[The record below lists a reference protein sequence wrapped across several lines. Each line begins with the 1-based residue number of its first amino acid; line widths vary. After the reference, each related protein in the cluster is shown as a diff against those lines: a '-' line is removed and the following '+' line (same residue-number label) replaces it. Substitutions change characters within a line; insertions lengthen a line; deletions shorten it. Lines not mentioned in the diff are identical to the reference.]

1 MKFILGEMY
10 RRICSV
16 ANELGDEGVF
26 FEDESQLESERD
38 INISHDTFDFSS
50 IAISASDWTTETI
63 VSQIDKGNILL
74 SPDFQR
80 RDAWDP
86 SRKSRFIESLI
97 LGFPI
102 PQIVLAESKAKK
114 GSYIVLDG
122 KQRLLSIR
130 QFFAKLDQAETYKKL
145 ALKGLVLKENLNGKT
160 IEALR
165 GDPGFENDVASLENQ
180 TIRTVVIKNWKDER
194 FLYHVFLRLNTGS
207 VPLSPQELRQALHP
221 GPFVN
226 FLEKKSTDSVPLRE
240 ILKIKSAD
248 FRMRDSELLL
258 RYFAFKNFLSAYK
271 GDLKDF
277 LDTTCKFFNDN
288 WSSSESFIEQQYDDF
303 VSSHD
308 VVKEIFGKNAYRK
321 WTGSQYESR
330 FNRAVFDV
338 MILAFSEL
346 SVRQLA
352 VGRHSEIE
360 KAYKEVCNESA
371 FLTSVEST
379 TKSIDAT
386 VTRLALWYEKLNGL
400 IDSELGIPHRENAS
414 IVVKFANE

>member
-1 MKFILGEMY
+1 M
-10 RRICSV
+10 V
-16 ANELGDEGVF
+16 NEAGDEGF
-26 FEDESQLESERD
+26 FLEDESQLESEKD
-38 INISHDTFDFSS
+38 INISHDAFDFSS

-63 VSQIDKGNILL
+63 VGQIDKGNILL

-80 RDAWDP
+80 RDAWDS

-130 QFFAKLDQAETYKKL
+130 QFFATADQTETYKKL
-145 ALKGLVLKENLNGKT
+145 TLKGLVLKDDLNGKT

-165 GDPGFENDVASLENQ
+165 VDPGFENDVASLENQ

-258 RYFAFKNFLSAYK
+258 RYFAFKNFLTSYK
-271 GDLKDF
+271 GDLKYF
-277 LDTTCKFFNDN
+277 LDTTCKFYNDQ
-288 WSSSESFIEQQYDDF
+288 WSSSEELIEQQYSDF
-303 VSSHD
+303 VESHE
-308 VVKEIFGKNAYRK
+308 VAKEIFGKNAYRK
-321 WTGSQYESR
+321 WTGQQYESR

-346 SVRQLA
+346 SVRELA
-352 VGRHSEIE
+352 VGRYREIE
-360 KAYKEVCNESA
+360 IAYKEVCNDSA

-379 TKSIDAT
+379 TKSIEAT
-386 VTRLALWYEKLNGL
+386 VTRFALWYEKLNGL
-400 IDSELGIPHRENAS
+400 IGSNLAVPHRENGS
-414 IVVKFANE
+414 IVVKNAHE

>member
-1 MKFILGEMY
+1 MTTNVTDEMVFI
-10 RRICSV
+10 
-16 ANELGDEGVF
+16 
-26 FEDESQLESERD
+26 EDENQLESEKD
-38 INISHDTFDFSS
+38 IDISHENFDFSS

-80 RDAWDP
+80 RDAWDIP
-86 SRKSRFIESLI
+86 RKSRFIESLI

-130 QFFAKLDQAETYKKL
+130 QFFASADEAESYKKL
-145 ALKGLVLKENLNGKT
+145 TLKGLDLKRDLNNKT

-165 GDPGFENDVASLENQ
+165 ETPEFLNDIASLENQ
-180 TIRTVVIKNWKDER
+180 TIRTVVIKNWGDER

-226 FLEKKSTDSVPLRE
+226 FLEKSSTESSELRE

-258 RYFAFKNFLSAYK
+258 RFFAFSGFLENYK
-271 GDLKDF
+271 GDLKNF
-277 LDTTCKFFNDN
+277 LDSTCKYYNERWLGCEEEVN
-288 WSSSESFIEQQYDDF
+288 RQYENFIA
-303 VSSHD
+303 SHATI
-308 VVKEIFGKNAYRK
+308 KEIFGNHAYRK
-321 WTGSQYESR
+321 WTGKHYETR

-338 MILAFSEL
+338 MILAFSHADTRETA
-346 SVRQLA
+346 R
-352 VGRHSEIE
+352 GHYEEIE
-360 KAYKEVCNESA
+360 QAYKEICCEPA
-371 FLTSVEST
+371 FLTAVEST
-379 TKSIDAT
+379 TKSMDAT
-386 VTRLALWYEKLNGL
+386 VNRLSIWYAKLNSLINSGL
-400 IDSELGIPHRENAS
+400 WIPEKENS
-414 IVVKFANE
+414 NIVMKNPHE

>member
-1 MKFILGEMY
+1 MTTD
-10 RRICSV
+10 S
-16 ANELGDEGVF
+16 NDEIIF
-26 FEDESQLESERD
+26 TEDESQLESEKD
-38 INISHDTFDFSS
+38 IDISHENFDFSS

-80 RDAWDP
+80 RDAWDI

-130 QFFAKLDQAETYKKL
+130 QFFASANQAESYKKL
-145 ALKGLVLKENLNGKT
+145 TLKSLDLKRDLNNKT

-165 GDPGFENDVASLENQ
+165 ENPQFLNDVASLENQ
-180 TIRTVVIKNWKDER
+180 TIRTVVIKNWGDER

-226 FLEKKSTDSVPLRE
+226 FLEKKSTDSSQLRE

-258 RYFAFKNFLSAYK
+258 RYFAFKGFLETYK
-271 GDLKDF
+271 GDLKNF
-277 LDTTCKFFNDN
+277 LDSTCKYYNDRWPDCEVEVN
-288 WSSSESFIEQQYDDF
+288 EQYEHFIA
-303 VSSHD
+303 SHEA
-308 VVKEIFGKNAYRK
+308 VKAIFGSHAYRK
-321 WTGSQYESR
+321 WTGQQYETR

-338 MILAFSEL
+338 MILAFSHAEA
-346 SVRQLA
+346 RKMA
-352 VGRHSEIE
+352 VGRYEEIE
-360 KAYKEVCNESA
+360 RAYQEVCSESA
-371 FLTSVEST
+371 FLTAVEST
-379 TKSIDAT
+379 TKSMDAT
-386 VTRLALWYEKLNGL
+386 VTRLSIWYTKLNEL
-400 IDSELGIPHRENAS
+400 INSGLGIPKKENGN
-414 IVVKFANE
+414 IVVKKPHE

>member
-1 MKFILGEMY
+1 MTTDSSYEIIFT
-10 RRICSV
+10 
-16 ANELGDEGVF
+16 
-26 FEDESQLESERD
+26 EDESQLESEKD
-38 INISHDTFDFSS
+38 IDISHENFDFSS

-80 RDAWDP
+80 RDAWDIA
-86 SRKSRFIESLI
+86 RKSRFIESLI

-130 QFFAKLDQAETYKKL
+130 QFFATANQAENYKKL
-145 ALKGLVLKENLNGKT
+145 TLKNLDLKRDLNNKT

-165 GDPGFENDVASLENQ
+165 DNPQFLNDVASLENQ
-180 TIRTVVIKNWKDER
+180 TIRTVVIKNWGDER

-226 FLEKKSTDSVPLRE
+226 YLEKKSTESSQLRE

-258 RYFAFKNFLSAYK
+258 RYFAFNGFLETYK
-271 GDLKDF
+271 GDLKNF
-277 LDTTCKFFNDN
+277 LDSTCKYYNDRWPDCEAEVN
-288 WSSSESFIEQQYDDF
+288 QQYEHF
-303 VSSHD
+303 IASHET
-308 VVKEIFGKNAYRK
+308 VKAIFGSHAYRK
-321 WTGSQYESR
+321 WTGQQYETR

-338 MILAFSEL
+338 MILAFSH
-346 SVRQLA
+346 SSTRDMA
-352 VGRHSEIE
+352 VGRYEDIERAYQEICSEP
-360 KAYKEVCNESA
+360 A

-379 TKSIDAT
+379 TKSMDAT
-386 VTRLALWYEKLNGL
+386 VTRLSIWYAKLNAL
-400 IDSELGIPHRENAS
+400 INSGLGIPQKENGT
-414 IVVKFANE
+414 IVVKNDNE

>member
-1 MKFILGEMY
+1 MM
-10 RRICSV
+10 
-16 ANELGDEGVF
+16 NELNDESLF
-26 FEDESQLESERD
+26 TEDESQLESEKD
-38 INISHDTFDFSS
+38 IDITHENFDFSS

-63 VSQIDKGNILL
+63 VGQIDKGNILL

-80 RDAWDP
+80 RDAWDA

-130 QFFAKLDQAETYKKL
+130 QFFATNDQAEHYKKL
-145 ALKGLVLKENLNGKT
+145 TLKNLDLKGDLNNKT

-165 GDPGFENDVASLENQ
+165 DNPKFLNDIASLENQ
-180 TIRTVVIKNWKDER
+180 TIRTVVIKNWGDER

-226 FLEKKSTDSVPLRE
+226 FLEKKSTDSTQLRE

-258 RYFAFKNFLSAYK
+258 RYFAFREFLTSYK
-271 GDLKDF
+271 GDLKNF
-277 LDTTCKFFNDN
+277 LDTTCKNYNDRWPACEAQVN
-288 WSSSESFIEQQYDDF
+288 QQYEDF
-303 VSSHD
+303 ISSHEA
-308 VVKEIFGKNAYRK
+308 VKTIFGNHAYRK
-321 WTGSQYESR
+321 WTGQQYESR

-338 MILAFSEL
+338 MILAFSNSEVRKL
-346 SVRQLA
+346 S
-352 VGRHSEIE
+352 VGRHEAIE
-360 KAYKEVCNESA
+360 TAYKEVCSEAA

-379 TKSIDAT
+379 TKSMDAT
-386 VTRLALWYEKLNGL
+386 VTRLAIWYEKLNSL
-400 IDSELGIPHRENAS
+400 IGSDLGVPHKENGS
-414 IVVKFANE
+414 IVVKKAHE

>member
-1 MKFILGEMY
+1 MTD
-10 RRICSV
+10 
-16 ANELGDEGVF
+16 ELGDEGLF
-26 FEDESQLESERD
+26 LEDESQLESEKD
-38 INISHDTFDFSS
+38 IDISHDAFDFSS

-63 VSQIDKGNILL
+63 VGQIDKGNILL

-86 SRKSRFIESLI
+86 SRKSRFIESLV

-130 QFFAKLDQAETYKKL
+130 QFFATADQTEIYKKL
-145 ALKGLVLKENLNGKT
+145 TLKSLVLKDDLNGKS
-160 IEALR
+160 IEDLR
-165 GDPGFENDVASLENQ
+165 GDPSFENDVASLENQ

-226 FLEKKSTDSVPLRE
+226 FLEKKSTDSLPLRE

-258 RYFAFKNFLSAYK
+258 RYFAFKNFLTAYK

-277 LDTTCKFFNDN
+277 LDTTCKFYNER
-288 WSSSESFIEQQYDDF
+288 WSVSEPNIEQQYVDF
-303 VSSHD
+303 VESHE
-308 VVKEIFGKNAYRK
+308 VVKEIFGKSAYRK
-321 WTGSQYESR
+321 WTGTQYESR

-346 SVRQLA
+346 NVRVLA
-352 VGRHSEIE
+352 VGRHSDIE
-360 KAYKEVCNESA
+360 RAYKEVCNESA

-386 VTRLALWYEKLNGL
+386 VTRLALWFDKLNGL
-400 IDSELGIPHRENAS
+400 IGSDLGVPQRGNGS
-414 IVVKFANE
+414 IVVKKTHE

>member
-1 MKFILGEMY
+1 MMNEM
-10 RRICSV
+10 
-16 ANELGDEGVF
+16 NDESLF
-26 FEDESQLESERD
+26 TEDESQLESEKD
-38 INISHDTFDFSS
+38 IDITHENFDFSS

-63 VSQIDKGNILL
+63 VGQIDKGNILL

-80 RDAWDP
+80 RDAWDA

-130 QFFAKLDQAETYKKL
+130 QFFATTDQAESYKKL
-145 ALKGLVLKENLNGKT
+145 TLKNLDLKGDLNNKT
-160 IEALR
+160 IEGLR
-165 GDPGFENDVASLENQ
+165 DNPNFLNDIASLENQ
-180 TIRTVVIKNWKDER
+180 TIRTVVIKNWGDER

-226 FLEKKSTDSVPLRE
+226 FLEKKSTDSTQLRE

-258 RYFAFKNFLSAYK
+258 RYFAFKEFLTSYK
-271 GDLKDF
+271 GDLKNF
-277 LDTTCKFFNDN
+277 LDTTCKAYNDRWPGCEAQVN
-288 WSSSESFIEQQYDDF
+288 QQYEDF
-303 VSSHD
+303 IASHEA
-308 VVKEIFGKNAYRK
+308 VKSIFGSHAYRK
-321 WTGSQYESR
+321 WTGQQYESR

-338 MILAFSEL
+338 MILAFSDSDVRKL
-346 SVRQLA
+346 SV
-352 VGRHSEIE
+352 GHYE
-360 KAYKEVCNESA
+360 KIVAAYKEVCGESA

-379 TKSIDAT
+379 TKSMDAT
-386 VTRLALWYEKLNGL
+386 VTRLAIWYEKLNSL
-400 IDSELGIPHRENAS
+400 IGSNLGVPQKENGN
-414 IVVKFANE
+414 IVVKNAHE

>member
-1 MKFILGEMY
+1 M
-10 RRICSV
+10 

-26 FEDESQLESERD
+26 LEDESQLESERD
-38 INISHDTFDFSS
+38 IDLSHEALDFSS

-63 VSQIDKGNILL
+63 VGQIDKGNILL

-86 SRKSRFIESLI
+86 TRKSRFIESLI

-102 PQIVLAESKAKK
+102 PQIVLAESKSKK

-130 QFFAKLDQAETYKKL
+130 QFFATVDQSESYKKL
-145 ALKGLVLKENLNGKT
+145 TLKTLVLKDDLNGKT

-165 GDPGFENDVASLENQ
+165 GDPSFENDVASLENQ
-180 TIRTVVIKNWKDER
+180 TIRTVVIKNWRDER

-240 ILKIKSAD
+240 ILKIKTAD

-258 RYFAFKNFLSAYK
+258 RYFAFKNFLTVYK

-277 LDTTCKFFNDN
+277 LDTTCKYYNEQ
-288 WSSSESFIEQQYDDF
+288 WAISEPLIEQQYADF
-303 VSSHD
+303 VESHD
-308 VVKEIFGKNAYRK
+308 VVKGIFGKNAYRK
-321 WTGSQYESR
+321 WTGKQYESR

-346 SVRQLA
+346 SVRTQA
-352 VGRHSEIE
+352 AGHYGEIE
-360 KAYKEVCNESA
+360 VAYKEVCSESA

-400 IDSELGIPHRENAS
+400 IGSRLGVPHRENGNIA
-414 IVVKFANE
+414 VKIAHE

>member
-1 MKFILGEMY
+1 M
-10 RRICSV
+10 
-16 ANELGDEGVF
+16 ANDLNDESIF
-26 FEDESQLESERD
+26 TEDESQLESEKD
-38 INISHDTFDFSS
+38 IDISHENFDFSS

-80 RDAWDP
+80 RDAWDAA
-86 SRKSRFIESLI
+86 RKSRFIESLI

-130 QFFAKLDQAETYKKL
+130 QFFATTDQAESYKKL
-145 ALKGLVLKENLNGKT
+145 TLKSLDLKDDLNNKT

-165 GDPGFENDVASLENQ
+165 ENPKFLNDIASLENQ
-180 TIRTVVIKNWKDER
+180 TIRTVVIKNWGDER

-226 FLEKKSTDSVPLRE
+226 FLEKKSTNSTQLRE

-258 RYFAFKNFLSAYK
+258 RYFAFKGFLVSYK
-271 GDLKDF
+271 GDLKNF
-277 LDTTCKFFNDN
+277 LDSTCKLYNERWPSCEAEVN
-288 WSSSESFIEQQYDDF
+288 QQYEDF
-303 VSSHD
+303 IASHET
-308 VVKEIFGKNAYRK
+308 VKAIFAGHAYRK
-321 WTGSQYESR
+321 WTGQQYESR

-338 MILAFSEL
+338 MILAFSHSE
-346 SVRQLA
+346 VRKLA
-352 VGRHSEIE
+352 VGHYEDIE
-360 KAYKEVCNESA
+360 QAYKEVCSESA
-371 FLTSVEST
+371 FLTAVEAT
-379 TKSIDAT
+379 TKSMDAT
-386 VTRLALWYEKLNGL
+386 VTRLAAWYEKLNNL
-400 IDSELGIPHRENAS
+400 IGAGLGIPQKENGN
-414 IVVKFANE
+414 IVVKNAHD

>member
-1 MKFILGEMY
+1 M
-10 RRICSV
+10 
-16 ANELGDEGVF
+16 ANEFGDEGF
-26 FEDESQLESERD
+26 FLEDESQLESEKD
-38 INISHDTFDFSS
+38 INISHESFDFSS

-63 VSQIDKGNILL
+63 VGQIDKGNILL

-102 PQIVLAESKAKK
+102 PQIVLAESKTKK

-130 QFFAKLDQAETYKKL
+130 QFFATAGQNETYNKL
-145 ALKGLVLKENLNGKT
+145 ALKGLVLKDDLNGKT
-160 IEALR
+160 IESLR
-165 GDPGFENDVASLENQ
+165 GDPRFENDVASLENQ

-226 FLEKKSTDSVPLRE
+226 FLEKKSTDSAPLRE

-258 RYFAFKNFLSAYK
+258 RYFAFKNFLTDYK

-277 LDTTCKFFNDN
+277 LDTTCKFYNDQ
-288 WSSSESFIEQQYDDF
+288 WSTSETLIEQQYSDF
-303 VSSHD
+303 VESHN

-321 WTGSQYESR
+321 WTGKQYESR

-338 MILAFSEL
+338 MILAFAEL
-346 SVRQLA
+346 GVRDLA
-352 VGRHSEIE
+352 VGHYSQIE
-360 KAYKEVCNESA
+360 EAYKEVCNETA

-400 IDSELGIPHRENAS
+400 IGSRLGVPHRGNGS
-414 IVVKFANE
+414 IVVKTAHD